1 MLLKIGSKGDDVK
14 EMQLKLEIL
23 PADGIFGS
31 GTARVVK
38 KWQRNNAL
46 KADGIVGDKTLAL
59 LYAEPRESIADVGD
73 LKLNSL
79 VGAIPYDVVT
89 QIAASV
95 EKFEINTPLRL
106 AHFLAQ
112 CSHESANFT
121 ATHEN
126 LNYSAKGL
134 RNTFRKYF
142 RGNLSDNYARQPERI
157 GARVY
162 ASRMG
167 NGNEASKEGYLYR
180 GRGYIQLTGKN
191 NYTAFSESVEEDIV
205 NNPELVESTYPLL
218 SAAWFWDTN
227 SLNKKAN
234 KGSRDSHVKS
244 ITRTI
249 NGGTNGLKDRINKF
263 KKYYALLN
271 S

>member
-1 MLLKIGSKGDDVK
+1 MLLKVGSKGDDVK

-31 GTARVVK
+31 GTARAVK
-38 KWQRNNAL
+38 QWQRDNGL
-46 KADGIVGDKTLAL
+46 KADGVVGEKTLEL
-59 LYAEPRESIADVGD
+59 LYAEPREPIADVGD
-73 LKLNSL
+73 LKLNVL

-89 QIAASV
+89 QIAICA
-95 EKFEINTPLRL
+95 ETFEINTPLRL

-134 RNTFRKYF
+134 RRTFKRYF
-142 RGNLSDNYARQPERI
+142 RNNLADSYARQPEKI

-162 ASRMG
+162 ANRMG

-191 NYTAFSESVEEDIV
+191 NYTAFSEPVEEDIV
-205 NNPELVESTYPLL
+205 NNPDLVQSQYPLL
-218 SAAWFWDTN
+218 SGAWFWNTN
-227 SLNKKAN
+227 LLNKKAD
-234 KGSRDSHVKS
+234 KGSGNKNVKS

-249 NGGTNGLKDRINKF
+249 NGGTNGLQDRINKF
-263 KKYYALLN
+263 KKYYRLLTR
-271 S
+271 